1 MNYEKPR
8 VVMVTSACA
17 EVQNNIKDVNV
28 FVDVLRKETIG
39 AYAADE

>member
-8 VVMVTSACA
+8 LVMVTSACA
-17 EVQNNIKDVNV
+17 EVQNHVRFGQV
-28 FVDVLRKETIG
+28 FIDVLLEETAG

>member
-8 VVMVTSACA
+8 LVMVTSACA
-17 EVQNNIKDVNV
+17 EVQNNIKHGGPFIDVR
-28 FVDVLRKETIG
+28 LEATTG

>member
-8 VVMVTSACA
+8 LVMVTSACA
-17 EVQNNIKDVNV
+17 EVRNHIKDVNV
-28 FVDVLRKETIG
+28 YFDVLHEETIG